1 MRRAVPA
8 VTTVLVHE
16 FLERSAA
23 AHPQR
28 EAVVAGGRRLTYA
41 ALDERAGR
49 LRDALVDRG
58 IGRGERVAI
67 HLGNSAEAVIA
78 VFGALK
84 AGAALV
90 LLNPLLTPPTL
101 RSILDDCGAAVLLT
115 DSAAGVYCGAESG
128 GVRCLLLGDG
138 VAGQAPGG
146 VAKPCWALRSLLE
159 TPVPPV
165 RGTTA
170 GVSDRDVC
178 GLIYT
183 SGSTGAPKGVTLSHR
198 NVVAAASSILRYLD
212 LRDADTVL
220 DLLPLSSDYGLYNVL
235 MPLAR
240 GARVVLDRPF
250 LQPHQLVAPLAAEGV
265 TGLPLT
271 PSIVA
276 ILRRFRRLALDRPER
291 VRWITSTGQPL
302 SPAQSRWLQAT
313 FPAARIYSMYGL
325 TECKRVSY
333 LPPEELAR
341 RPTSVGI
348 PIPGTAAHL
357 IDDRGAEV
365 RRPGAVGELVVR
377 GPHVMQG
384 YWNRPEA
391 TARIVEEGPTENDR
405 LLRTGDLF
413 TTDEEGY
420 LYFVG
425 RRDELVKSGGYL
437 VSPHRVEAVVQELDG
452 VAEAA
457 AVAVAHEILG
467 QALRLEVV
475 LREGSELTPQ
485 TIREHCECEL
495 EPYLVPRDVRIRPEL
510 PRTPA
515 GKVDHRALAAEAAEG
530 ADGGAAAAPGERCA

>member
-1 MRRAVPA
+1 M
-8 VTTVLVHE
+8 LVHE

-23 AHPQR
+23 AHPAR
-28 EAVVAGGRRLTYA
+28 EALVSGDRRLSYA
-41 ALDERAGR
+41 ALDERAGH
-49 LRDALVDRG
+49 LRDALLDRG
-58 IGRGERVAI
+58 VGRGERVAI
-67 HLGNSAEAVIA
+67 HLGNSAETVIA
-78 VFGALK
+78 VFAALK
-84 AGAALV
+84 AGAAFV
-90 LLNPLLTPPTL
+90 VLNPLLTPRTL
-101 RSILDDCGAAVLLT
+101 RSILDDSGAAALLT
-115 DSAAGVYCGAESG
+115 DTAAGVRCGEEAA

-138 VAGQAPGG
+138 VAQQAPGRT
-146 VAKPCWALRSLLE
+146 AKPCWALRPLLQ
-159 TPVPPV
+159 PALPPPA
-165 RGTTA
+165 RGTAA
-170 GVSDRDVC
+170 GVSDREVC

-212 LRDADTVL
+212 VRDTDTVL

-235 MPLAR
+235 LPLAR
-240 GARVVLDRPF
+240 GGRVVLDRPF

-271 PSIVA
+271 PTIVA
-276 ILRRFRRLALDRPER
+276 ILRRFRRLALDRPEG

-302 SPAQSRWLQAT
+302 SPAQSRWLAAT

-341 RPTSVGI
+341 RPTSVGVA
-348 PIPGTAAHL
+348 IPGTAVHL

-391 TARIVEEGPTENDR
+391 TARVLEEGPTDDDR
-405 LLRTGDLF
+405 RLRTGDLF

-425 RRDELVKSGGYL
+425 RRDELIKSGGYL
-437 VSPHRVEAVVQELDG
+437 VSPRRVEAVVQEIDG

-457 AVAVAHEILG
+457 AVGVAHQVLG

-485 TIREHCECEL
+485 AIRDHCQRQL
-495 EPYLVPRDVRIRPEL
+495 EPYLVPRDIRIRTEL

-515 GKVDHRALAAEAAEG
+515 GKVDRRALAAESAGVAE
-530 ADGGAAAAPGERCA
+530 GGAAAVPGERCA